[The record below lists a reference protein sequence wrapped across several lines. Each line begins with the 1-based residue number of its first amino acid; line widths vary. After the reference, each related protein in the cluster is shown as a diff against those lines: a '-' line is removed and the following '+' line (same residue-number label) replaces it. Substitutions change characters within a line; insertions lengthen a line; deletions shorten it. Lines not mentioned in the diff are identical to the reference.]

1 MNINLNV
8 MKWRVLTGCFLSYM
22 FDALDVLVLI
32 ICLPAIKETMQI
44 STTQAGL
51 MVTATLLGIGVSSLV
66 MGGLA
71 DTLGRRKALLLS
83 LATFGVLTIAI
94 AGATDWKQIL
104 VLRFLAGLGLGG
116 VWGTVAAQVNEA
128 WPPHQRA
135 RATAFVLS
143 SFSIGSGLAAVLA
156 ACFLKTYGWRVL
168 FVISGVLVVIP
179 IIYVWLRVPESA
191 VWLAERKASRDLL
204 APRNAVTIKALFAAD
219 LLRKTLLGTTASAL
233 ALTAYWGAMTWLPTF
248 LVQEHGLEPS
258 TMAGFIAV
266 MNVGTFIGYNLFG
279 WLADR
284 IGKRRTI
291 IICLIGCGLM
301 LPIYTFATDKT
312 ALLLLGPAF
321 AFFIAFAGVFGSY
334 FAELYPTH
342 LRASGAGFCF
352 NVGRG
357 ISAFAPLLLGSVA
370 LSVGF
375 SISIGFCGA
384 LFLLA
389 AAVIFLLPQDV
400 APHPA
405 YQSPRDVSPAGESI

>member
-1 MNINLNV
+1 MNVNPNA

-22 FDALDVLVLI
+22 FDALDILVLI
-32 ICLPAIKETMQI
+32 IALPAIKETMQI
-44 STTQAGL
+44 TTTQAGL

-83 LATFGVLTIAI
+83 LATFGVLTMAI
-94 AGATDWKQIL
+94 ACVTDWKQVL

-116 VWGTVAAQVNEA
+116 VWGIVAAQVNEA

-135 RATAFVLS
+135 RATAFALS

-156 ACFLKTYGWRVL
+156 ACLLKTYGWRVL
-168 FVISGVLVVIP
+168 FVISGALVVIP
-179 IIYVWLRVPESA
+179 IIYVWLRVPEST

-204 APRNAVTIKALFAAD
+204 APRTSVTVKSLFAGD

-266 MNVGTFIGYNLFG
+266 MNVGTFIGYNLLG

-284 IGKRRTI
+284 MGKRRTI
-291 IICLIGCGLM
+291 IVSLIGCGLM

-321 AFFIAFAGVFGSY
+321 AFFIAFVGVFGSY

-370 LSVGF
+370 VSVGF

-389 AAVIFLLPQDV
+389 AVVISLLPRDV
-400 APHPA
+400 PHLA
-405 YQSPRDVSPAGESI
+405 YQSSKGVSPTGESI

>member
-1 MNINLNV
+1 MIINLNAV
-8 MKWRVLTGCFLSYM
+8 KWRVLIGCFLSYM
-22 FDALDVLVLI
+22 FDAFDILVLI
-32 ICLPAIKETMQI
+32 LSLPAIKETMQI
-44 STTQAGL
+44 TTTQAGL

-71 DTLGRRKALLLS
+71 DTLGRHKALLLS
-83 LATFGVLTIAI
+83 LATFGVLTMAI
-94 AGATDWKQIL
+94 AGATDWKQIM

-128 WPPHQRA
+128 WPAHQRA

-143 SFSIGSGLAAVLA
+143 SFSVGSGLAAVLA
-156 ACFLKTYGWRVL
+156 ACLLNIYGWRVL
-168 FVISGVLVVIP
+168 FVISGALVLIP
-179 IIYVWLRVPESA
+179 IVYVWLRVPEST
-191 VWLAERKASRDLL
+191 VWLAERKVSRDLL
-204 APRNAVTIKALFAAD
+204 APRPSTTIKSLFTGD

-233 ALTAYWGAMTWLPTF
+233 ALTAYWGVMTWLPTF

-291 IICLIGCGLM
+291 IGSLIGCGLM
-301 LPIYTFATDKT
+301 LPIYTFATNKT

-321 AFFIAFAGVFGSY
+321 AFFIAFVGLFGSY

-357 ISAFAPLLLGSVA
+357 ISAFAPLLWGSVA
-370 LSVGF
+370 VSVGF

-389 AAVIFLLPQDV
+389 AVVIALLPQDV
-400 APHPA
+400 DLHLA
-405 YQSPRDVSPAGESI
+405 YQNLEGVSPTGEAI